1 MRKYNLLYMKRVAVW
16 VAAISISLTLLF
28 LIVALISHTLPSQ
41 LLACLSPLSV
51 GVIVW
56 AASLSRMPFAH
67 RLVNEQKGV
76 LGVEFDDTGA
86 APLYPKSGV
95 FLSDNWLIASGR
107 LYLHR
112 AFIQSVSVRARPFK
126 GRKDYYCLFK
136 CRGGDHKLFVDSSA
150 SAQKI
155 KAWFDAEN
163 TSSK

>member
-1 MRKYNLLYMKRVAVW
+1 MRKYNLLYMKRVAAW

-41 LLACLSPLSV
+41 LLTCLSPLSV

-67 RLVNEQKGV
+67 QLVNEQRKA
-76 LGVEFDDTGA
+76 LGVDFDDAGA
-86 APLYPKSGV
+86 KPLYPSSGIY
-95 FLSDNWLIASGR
+95 LSDTWLIASGR

-112 AFIQSVSVRARPFK
+112 NFILNVVIEARPFK

-136 CRGGDHKLFVDSSA
+136 CRDGDHRLPVDSSV
-150 SAQKI
+150 SAKKI
-155 KAWFDAEN
+155 KDWVDAEN